1 MVQKVLRSLLALGFV
16 LAGLNHFR
24 VPGFYL
30 AMMPPALPRHVLLVQ
45 LSGVCEI
52 VGGLF
57 VLWPRTRVLAGWGL
71 IALLVAVSPAN
82 IYSAVD
88 QAAIPMLQGVP
99 PLLLWVR
106 LPVQAVFIAWVYFAT
121 IRTTTTAT

>member
-1 MVQKVLRSLLALGFV
+1 
-16 LAGLNHFR
+16 
-24 VPGFYL
+24 
-30 AMMPPALPRHVLLVQ
+30 MMPSALPRHVLLVQ